1 MNEQEFRELSAG
13 HALGALSP
21 DDERAFAAARA
32 GNPEWSQIADH
43 DAETAAALGAQL
55 PAVAPPA
62 MLRDQILG
70 AIAQA
75 PQAPPAS
82 RGTRATVRP
91 STPDA
96 ARPHATA
103 RPDSTPV
110 PGAPD
115 EDEREEALDAAYTR
129 RRKWQR
135 GMFAL
140 VASVAVLSMI
150 ALGTSS
156 LIQAL
161 STPAEVTALQ
171 QIESAPDASQAS
183 TTFAGGVATVHWSE
197 ALGKTVLVAEGLP
210 KLEEGREFELWFV
223 RGETPL
229 PAGTF
234 SSRTGTGVALF
245 GEQMQPG
252 DLVAVTI
259 EDAGGSP
266 TGLPTTD
273 PILAIETA

>member
-1 MNEQEFRELSAG
+1 MNEHEFRELSAG

-21 DDERAFAAARA
+21 DDERAYAAALA
-32 GNPEWSQIADH
+32 AHPGWATIVDD
-43 DAETAAALGAQL
+43 DAETAAALGARL

-62 MLRDQILG
+62 ALRAQILG
-70 AIAQA
+70 AITQTPQT
-75 PQAPPAS
+75 PQAPMSAAS
-82 RGTRATVRP
+82 PVQPVASP
-91 STPDA
+91 TP
-96 ARPHATA
+96 P
-103 RPDSTPV
+103 RPDPATMRPGTTPE
-110 PGAPD
+110 PNSED
-115 EDEREEALDAAYTR
+115 EDEDARDAAYSR

-156 LIQAL
+156 LIHAL

-171 QIESAPDASQAS
+171 QIESAPDASQA
-183 TTFAGGVATVHWSE
+183 TATFAGGVATVHWSE
-197 ALGKTVLVAEGLP
+197 TLGKTVLVADGLP

-223 RGETPL
+223 RGEKPL

-234 SSRTGTGVALF
+234 SSREGMGVALF
-245 GEQMQPG
+245 GEKMQPG

>member
-70 AIAQA
+70 AIAQT
-75 PQAPPAS
+75 PQASPSAPV
-82 RGTRATVRP
+82 RDRP
-91 STPDA
+91 STPA
-96 ARPHATA
+96 AADHTPGSSPQLATQ
-103 RPDSTPV
+103 
-110 PGAPD
+110 D
-115 EDEREEALDAAYTR
+115 EDDREDALDAAYSR

-156 LIQAL
+156 LIHAL

-210 KLEEGREFELWFV
+210 KLDEGREFELWFV

-234 SSRTGTGVALF
+234 TSSTGTGLALF
-245 GEQMQPG
+245 GEKMQPG
-252 DLVAVTI
+252 DLIAVTI

-266 TGLPTTD
+266 SGLPTTD